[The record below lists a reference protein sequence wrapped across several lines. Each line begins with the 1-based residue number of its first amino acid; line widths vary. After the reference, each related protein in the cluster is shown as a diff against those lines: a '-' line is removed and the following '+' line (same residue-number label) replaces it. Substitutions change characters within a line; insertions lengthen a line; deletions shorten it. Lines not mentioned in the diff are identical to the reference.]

1 MKGVVKLKKE
11 KAIVVFSGGQDST
24 TCLFLALKRFEEVIA
39 VTFDY
44 NQRHKAEIDCA
55 INITQELGI
64 VHHIL
69 DMQLLNQLAPNALTR
84 VDIDVTDGE
93 EGELP
98 STFVPGRNLLFLSF
112 AGVVASQVGAKH
124 IITGVCETDFSGYP
138 DCKDI
143 FIKSLN
149 VTLNLAMDKQFIIH
163 TPLMWINKAETWKL
177 ADELGALD
185 FVRTKTLTCY
195 NGIIAEGCGECPACK
210 LRKRGYDDYIKTKV
224 R

>member
-1 MKGVVKLKKE
+1 MKKE

-24 TCLFLALKRFEEVIA
+24 TCLFWALKRFEEVIA

-44 NQRHKAEIDCA
+44 NQRHKTEIDCA

-64 VHHIL
+64 VHHVL
-69 DMQLLNQLAPNALTR
+69 DMNLLNQLAPNALTR
-84 VDIDVTDGE
+84 DDIDVRDGE

-124 IITGVCETDFSGYP
+124 IIIGVCETDFSGYP

-185 FVRTKTLTCY
+185 FVRAKTLTCY
-195 NGIIAEGCGECPACK
+195 NGIIADGCGECPACK
-210 LRKRGYDDYIKTKV
+210 LRKRGYDDYLKTKV

>member
-1 MKGVVKLKKE
+1 MKKE

-24 TCLFLALKRFEEVIA
+24 TCLFWALKCFEEVIA

-44 NQRHKAEIDCA
+44 NQRHKTEIDCA

-64 VHHIL
+64 VHHVL
-69 DMQLLNQLAPNALTR
+69 DMHLLNQLAPNALTR
-84 VDIDVTDGE
+84 DDIDVTDGE

-210 LRKRGYDDYIKTKV
+210 LRKRGYDDYLKTKV